1 MKTINLES
9 GKPPVHDALS
19 RLDRE
24 LAAAQQHGAKIL
36 KLIHGYGSS
45 GVGGDIRIDVQKR
58 LRELEDKGKIRACIF
73 GEDWTT
79 SDSQTWE
86 LLNSA
91 PT

>member
-9 GKPPVHDALS
+9 GKPPVRDALS

-45 GVGGDIRIDVQKR
+45 GVGGDIRIALQKR
-58 LRELEDKGKIRACIF
+58 LRELQDEGKIRAPASSAKT
-73 GEDWTT
+73 GPPPTPRPG
-79 SDSQTWE
+79 
-86 LLNSA
+86 NS
-91 PT
+91 